1 MRVKRCV
8 IPLAGLGTRMYPLT
22 KVVPKALLPVIDV
35 DGFAKPALHLMLLEA
50 AESGI
55 EEICLVVRP
64 GQDEAIAGYLFDRP
78 PPQINER
85 LDLAHL
91 EDQRRRLGDIVRF
104 VFQDEPRGFGHA
116 VYCAREFV
124 GDNPFVVSLG
134 DHLYRSGSK
143 RRCIAQVVEVFERF
157 SISVTGLTP
166 VEEERVRSVGIVSGR
181 FLPGEDRILKL
192 DRLVEKPDP
201 SYARERLKIEGVEG
215 YLGNFG
221 IDVLTPGIFD
231 VLERMIAETPP
242 DSEIQLRDGMDELI
256 RSEGM
261 LGYIVEGER
270 FDIGTPSEYLKS
282 LFRWYLSIPF
292 IKPYLLY
299 RYGLEPDLVSG

>member
-1 MRVKRCV
+1 MGSKCIERGDRMQVRKCV

-22 KVVPKALLPVIDV
+22 RVVPKAFLPVIDV

-64 GQDEAIAGYLFDRP
+64 GQDEMIARYLFDPP
-78 PPQINER
+78 PPQIRGETR
-85 LDLAHL
+85 LAHI
-91 EDQRRRLGDIVRF
+91 EGERRKLGDLVRF
-104 VFQDEPRGFGHA
+104 AFQSEPRGFGHA
-116 VYCAREFV
+116 VYRAKELV

-134 DHLYRSGSK
+134 DHLYRSGSRK
-143 RRCIAQVVEVFERF
+143 RCVAQVMEVFERF
-157 SISVTGLTP
+157 SLNVTGLTV
-166 VEEERVRSVGIVSGR
+166 VEEDQVRSVGIISGQ

-192 DRLVEKPDP
+192 ERLVEKPDP
-201 SYARERLKIEGVEG
+201 SYARENLKIEGING

-221 IDVLTPGIFD
+221 IDVLRPSVFD
-231 VLERMIAETPP
+231 VLERMIAETP
-242 DSEIQLRDGMDELI
+242 SEHEVQLRDAMDELVG
-256 RSEGM
+256 SEGM

-282 LFRWYLSIPF
+282 LIRWYRNASE
-292 IKPYLLY
+292 
-299 RYGLEPDLVSG
+299 GG